1 MKQRGFS
8 LIMAIFLIVVL
19 GGIAVF
25 MGRVLTMQAQSS
37 ALDEQGAM
45 VYQAARSGLE
55 WGVYRAIVVD
65 DGSGTGCVANATLTK
80 TFDLPVH
87 ITATSTVNYPVIVQC
102 AFVSA
107 NEAGVSVSIYT
118 ITSTAHNAAAG
129 RFYVE
134 RQLTA
139 TVSK

>member
-25 MGRVLTMQAQSS
+25 MGRVFTMQAQSS

-55 WGVYRAIVVD
+55 WGVYQAIVID
-65 DGSGTGCVANATLTK
+65 NGSGSGCGANATLT
-80 TFDLPVH
+80 LPVH
-87 ITATSTVNYPVIVQC
+87 ITATSTVNYSVIVQC

-107 NEAGVSVSIYT
+107 NEAGVPVSIYT
-118 ITSTAHNAAAG
+118 IISTANNATAG

-134 RQLTA
+134 RRLTA